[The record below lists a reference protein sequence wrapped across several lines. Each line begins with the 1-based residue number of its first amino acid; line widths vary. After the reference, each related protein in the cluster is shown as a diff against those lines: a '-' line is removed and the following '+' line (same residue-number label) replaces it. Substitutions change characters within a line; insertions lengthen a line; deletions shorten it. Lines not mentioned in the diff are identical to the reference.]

1 MNEVRKMAKARA
13 RERRQARTREAII
26 QAAEEIIQTQGPD
39 ALSMREVAEL
49 TDYSA
54 SNLYEYFASK
64 DDLLAAVANEAL
76 MRLATQVGHSAAGLS
91 LRERL
96 LAYGQSYLEFARTH
110 PALYLLT
117 FGRKLSHS
125 VLADPEKTPSTY
137 GLLLQLIREGIEA
150 GDFVPRPDFGL
161 QEMAFGCWSLV
172 HGIAMLRLVMQDV
185 PWETGAAGD
194 RQTLEC
200 FFDGLIQH

>member
-1 MNEVRKMAKARA
+1 MFGKMEKGKA

-76 MRLATQVGHSAAGLS
+76 MRLATQLGQSATGLS
-91 LRERL
+91 PRERL

-110 PALYLLT
+110 ADLYLLT
-117 FGRKLSHS
+117 FGRKLAHS

-137 GLLLQLIREGIEA
+137 SLLLQLVRAGIEA

-185 PWETGAAGD
+185 PWETAAAGD

-200 FFDGLIQH
+200 FIDGLIQR

>member
-1 MNEVRKMAKARA
+1 MGKGKT

-26 QAAEEIIQTQGPD
+26 QAAEAIIQTQGPD

-76 MRLATQVGHSAAGLS
+76 MRLATQVGQSATGLS
-91 LRERL
+91 PRERL

-110 PALYLLT
+110 ADLYLLT
-117 FGRKLSHS
+117 FGRKLAHS

-137 GLLLQLIREGIEA
+137 SLLLQLVREGIEA
-150 GDFVPRPDFGL
+150 GDFEPRPDFGL

-172 HGIAMLRLVMQDV
+172 HGIAMLHLTMQDV
-185 PWETGAAGD
+185 PWETGTAGD

-200 FFDGLIQH
+200 FIDGLIQR

>member
-1 MNEVRKMAKARA
+1 MAKGKT

-76 MRLATQVGHSAAGLS
+76 MRLATQVGHSATGS
-91 LRERL
+91 SPRERL

-110 PALYLLT
+110 PDLYLLT

-137 GLLLQLIREGIEA
+137 SLLLQLVRECIEA
-150 GDFVPRPDFGL
+150 GDFVPRPGFGL

-185 PWETGAAGD
+185 PWETAAAGD

-200 FFDGLIQH
+200 FFDGLIQR

>member
-1 MNEVRKMAKARA
+1 MAKGKA

-76 MRLATQVGHSAAGLS
+76 MRLATQVGHSATGFS

-110 PALYLLT
+110 ADLYLLT
-117 FGRKLSHS
+117 FGRKLAHS

-137 GLLLQLIREGIEA
+137 SLLLQLVREGIEA

-185 PWETGAAGD
+185 PWETAATGD

-200 FFDGLIQH
+200 FIDGLIQR

>member
-1 MNEVRKMAKARA
+1 MEKGKA

-76 MRLATQVGHSAAGLS
+76 MRLATQVGQSATGLS
-91 LRERL
+91 PRERL

-110 PALYLLT
+110 ADLYLLT
-117 FGRKLSHS
+117 FGRKLAHS

-137 GLLLQLIREGIEA
+137 SLLLQLVREGIEA
-150 GDFVPRPDFGL
+150 GDFEPRPDFGL

-185 PWETGAAGD
+185 PWETAAAGD

-200 FFDGLIQH
+200 FIDGLIQR

>member
-1 MNEVRKMAKARA
+1 MFGKMGKGKT

-26 QAAEEIIQTQGPD
+26 QAAEAIIQTQGPD

-76 MRLATQVGHSAAGLS
+76 MRLATQVGQSATGLS
-91 LRERL
+91 PRERL

-110 PALYLLT
+110 ADLYLLT
-117 FGRKLSHS
+117 FGRKLAHS

-137 GLLLQLIREGIEA
+137 SLLLQLVREGIEA
-150 GDFVPRPDFGL
+150 GDFEPRPDFGL

-172 HGIAMLRLVMQDV
+172 HGIAMLHLTMQDV
-185 PWETGAAGD
+185 PWETGTAGD

-200 FFDGLIQH
+200 FIDGLIQR

>member
-1 MNEVRKMAKARA
+1 MIEVRKMAKGKA

-26 QAAEEIIQTQGPD
+26 QAAEAIIQTQGPD
-39 ALSMREVAEL
+39 ALSMREVADL

-76 MRLATQVGHSAAGLS
+76 MRLATQVGHSATGLS

-110 PALYLLT
+110 ADLYLLT
-117 FGRKLSHS
+117 FGRKLAHS

-137 GLLLQLIREGIEA
+137 SLLLQLVREGIEA

-200 FFDGLIQH
+200 FFDGLIQR

>member
-1 MNEVRKMAKARA
+1 MGKGKT

-76 MRLATQVGHSAAGLS
+76 MRLATQVGQSATGLS
-91 LRERL
+91 PRERL

-110 PALYLLT
+110 ADLYLLT
-117 FGRKLSHS
+117 FGRKLAHS

-137 GLLLQLIREGIEA
+137 SLLLQLVREGIEA
-150 GDFVPRPDFGL
+150 GDFEPRPDFGL

-185 PWETGAAGD
+185 PWETAAAGD

-200 FFDGLIQH
+200 FIDGLIQR

>member
-1 MNEVRKMAKARA
+1 MAKGKA

-76 MRLATQVGHSAAGLS
+76 MRLATQVSHSATGFS

-110 PALYLLT
+110 ADLYLLT
-117 FGRKLSHS
+117 FGRKLAHS

-137 GLLLQLIREGIEA
+137 SLLLQLVREGIEA

-194 RQTLEC
+194 QQTLEC
-200 FFDGLIQH
+200 FFDGLIQR